1 MDTKWKNIK
10 TSPWAKLI
18 ALLLTAVLLFC
29 SGFFASVFLRSALLY
44 NGGKAESFVETF
56 AFHDLMSAY
65 ERAILVGAEQASV
78 TSYDDW
84 LKTEQGSS
92 MEKNDTI
99 IAGKIN
105 AAFDL
110 LDGSGLDTFVT
121 DDNRW
126 RYALDENGD
135 GVYDVYFN
143 YQGTVIS
150 REEFNELH
158 YGNFEVEDTG
168 ERDEDVTVPTRAAV
182 LTDENGKAYVFDPA
196 KDAYVPADAEETA
209 ATTQQ
214 PQAQEKDGLNKQTA
228 AISQALYYLDSLGG
242 DTCYGLAS
250 REMLLDRY
258 TMQKNNWS
266 KPDTS
271 APGTGIRSNDASAH
285 YAVFVSSTGNLVTNC
300 GVTKA
305 DSEEEILAKLGGAY
319 AESWVNG
326 TYTRISGEP
335 ARETHGLLD
344 NLHNAIYGSGDTL
357 ELITPEG
364 WLDKQIDRAYFSYT
378 PTNAQDA
385 FTLTKLSYDSFSAR
399 ATQSPTVCLIL
410 TCVLFLLACVCGCWL
425 IVVSGETADGV
436 HVRWFDKIPLL
447 FRAAIL
453 LGVSACFIALLC
465 GICFISFYT
474 RDTIYGY
481 STYAIIRFLAQAP
494 NGITALAVMLAGLP
508 LLALLCSIVRTA
520 RTHTFT
526 RYTLSHWVL
535 GKPLRWL
542 WGKLK
547 KLIEKI
553 KYLLAIDYQKDGGKK
568 FKILSL
574 LAVAGFLILSSL
586 LFFVSG
592 LERSPILFF
601 LLWVCN
607 GAVFLFAGL
616 LIVSLDRIMAGA
628 SQIKQGQLNARID
641 TRFMPGFMKQFAAD
655 IMSIRDGLNQAVDSA
670 IRDQKMKAEL
680 ITNVSHD
687 LKTPLTSIVTYVD
700 LLKKCDIE
708 GEDANRY
715 IGILDEKSQ
724 RLKTLIEDLVE
735 ASKASS
741 GAVELHPVKLNLNEF
756 AAQVVGE
763 HADALEAQGME
774 LILKT
779 PETPVTVTADAQ
791 KTSRVME
798 NLFTN
803 ISKYGLDGTRVYLD
817 VRESEQFGCMILKNI
832 SRYPLDTPAE
842 DLTRRFVR
850 GDSARSGEGS
860 GLGLSIADDLCT
872 LQGGQCIVSTD
883 GDLFKVTVA
892 LPRAKD

>member
-1 MDTKWKNIK
+1 MDTRWKNIK

-29 SGFFASVFLRSALLY
+29 SGFYASLFLRSVLLY
-44 NGGKAESFVETF
+44 NCGQANSFVESY

-65 ERAILVGAEQASV
+65 ERAILSGAEQASV
-78 TSYDDW
+78 TSYDEW
-84 LKTEQGSS
+84 LKTDQGSG
-92 MEKNDTI
+92 MEKNDKI
-99 IAGKIN
+99 IAEKIN

-150 REEFNELH
+150 KKAFESLQYSGFDPEEIA
-158 YGNFEVEDTG
+158 DAD
-168 ERDEDVTVPTRAAV
+168 DEDATVPTRAAV
-182 LTDENGKAYVFDPA
+182 LTDESGKAYVFDPA
-196 KDAYVPADAEETA
+196 KDAYVPVDTEGTA
-209 ATTQQ
+209 ATTLQ
-214 PQAQEKDGLNKQTA
+214 PQAQETDGLNKQTA

-250 REMLLDRY
+250 RETLLERY
-258 TMQKNNWS
+258 TMQKDNWS
-266 KPDTS
+266 KPDTN
-271 APGTGIRSNDASAH
+271 APGTGIRANDASAH

-305 DSEEEILAKLGGAY
+305 DSEAEILAKLGGAY

-326 TYTRISGEP
+326 VYTRISGEQ
-335 ARETHGLLD
+335 AQAAHGLLG
-344 NLHNAIYGSGDTL
+344 NLHDALYGSSDPL
-357 ELITPEG
+357 ELLQGDGIYQPIE
-364 WLDKQIDRAYFSYT
+364 RAYFSYT
-378 PTNAQDA
+378 PSNAEDA
-385 FTLTKLSYDSFSAR
+385 FTLAKLGYDDFSAR
-399 ATQSPTVCLIL
+399 SAQSPAVCLVL
-410 TCVLFLLACVCGCWL
+410 ACVLFLLACICGIWL
-425 IVVSGETADGV
+425 SVVSGETAQGV
-436 HVRWFDKIPLL
+436 RVRWFDKIPLL
-447 FRAAIL
+447 FRAAVL
-453 LGVSACFIALLC
+453 LGISACFIALLC
-465 GICFISFYT
+465 GICFVSFYAGE
-474 RDTIYGY
+474 TIYGY
-481 STYAIIRFLAQAP
+481 SFFQASRFLAQAP
-494 NGITALAVMLAGLP
+494 NGLTALAVLLAGLP
-508 LLALLCSIVRTA
+508 LLALLCSVVRTV
-520 RTHTFT
+520 RTRTFT
-526 RYTLSHWVL
+526 RYTLCHWVL

-547 KLIEKI
+547 KLIEKVVYI
-553 KYLLAIDYQKDGGKK
+553 LAVDYQKDGGKK

-586 LFFVSG
+586 LFFLSG
-592 LERSPILFF
+592 LERLPLLFF

-628 SQIKQGQLNARID
+628 SQIKQGQLDAKID

-670 IRDQKMKAEL
+670 IKDQKMKAEL

-700 LLKKCDIE
+700 LLKKCEIE
-708 GEDANRY
+708 DEDANRY

-741 GAVELHPVKLNLNEF
+741 GAIELHPVKLNLNEF
-756 AAQVVGE
+756 AAQIVGE

-803 ISKYGLDGTRVYLD
+803 ISKYGLEGTRVYLD
-817 VRESEQFGCMILKNI
+817 VLESEQFGCMILKNI
-832 SRYPLDTPAE
+832 SRFPLDTPAE
-842 DLTRRFVR
+842 ELTRRFVR
-850 GDSARSGEGS
+850 GDSARGGEGS

-892 LPRAKD
+892 LPRA